1 MHTQHRIFSQRGV
14 TLVELMIGMTL
25 GVLIIG
31 GVIGVFASNA
41 ATARAKRELDNA
53 QEAFRFSAYTISRI
67 VRNSNSIADPAYHQV
82 VLDSNDSPIDDE
94 NKLVVNFPRDPGR
107 PDCLGDETPGEITM
121 TFSLGDC
128 DANGEN
134 CRLICEVNGSPE
146 EIEIARGFRI
156 VRDANDNEVTFTYAA
171 PLASGSDGT
180 LNYGNYA
187 AGDASVRVEMATE
200 SDRASGIATSFTATS
215 RAQVLN

>member
-31 GVIGVFASNA
+31 GVIGIFASNA

-53 QEAFRFSAYTISRI
+53 QEAFRFAAHTISRI
-67 VRNSNSIADPAYHQV
+67 VRNSIEIHADSDA
-82 VLDSNDSPIDDE
+82 N
-94 NKLVVNFPRDPGR
+94 NLVVNFPRDPGR

-121 TFSLGDC
+121 TFSL
-128 DANGEN
+128 NGEN
-134 CRLICEVNGSPE
+134 CRLICEVNGSSE
-146 EIEIARGFRI
+146 EIEIARGFSNL
-156 VRDANDNEVTFTYAA
+156 AFTYAA
-171 PLASGSDGT
+171 SLRPSNLGTPPGT
-180 LNYGNYA
+180 LTYGDYA
-187 AGDASVRVEMATE
+187 TANAANTSVASVLVEMATE

>member
-41 ATARAKRELDNA
+41 ATARVKRELDNA
-53 QEAFRFSAYTISRI
+53 QEAFRFASYTISRI
-67 VRNSNSIADPAYHQV
+67 VRNSIEIHADSDA
-82 VLDSNDSPIDDE
+82 N
-94 NKLVVNFPRDPGR
+94 NLVVNFPSDPNMRDCIGGVIPTGSI
-107 PDCLGDETPGEITM
+107 ITM
-121 TFSLGDC
+121 TFSLGNCDA

-134 CRLICEVNGSPE
+134 CRLLCEVNGSPE
-146 EIEIARGFRI
+146 QIEIARGFRI